1 MKKFLAAALV
11 FIAAGASARAESVHH
26 RAGTSSAPFLKIGAG
41 ARPVGMGEAFTA
53 LADDV
58 NALYWNPAGLT
69 SLERPVF
76 GATHQQAYQGLN
88 HEFFGYAQPLHP
100 RTGGDARRMT
110 WGAHL
115 SILSL
120 PGDLERRAEEG
131 AGALGQLTTP
141 QGTFGAAD
149 MAFGAAFAFSHRRHS
164 FGVGTKLIR
173 QSIDRNVAHSGAADL
188 GWVMHSA
195 LPNLS
200 LGAAVLHL
208 GPGVRFTQNWYPLPL
223 TLKAGAAYR
232 LERWRTRLAVDLAFP
247 RDDFPLIAFG
257 GEVGLKE
264 YLYLRA
270 GYRARWNGN
279 PQGALSGFRTGMG
292 FIYKNLALDY
302 AAAPFGELGISH
314 RFSLGWRFDPVRRD
328 VSGAKAAT
336 DGGMAAA
343 AALSRAPSGDALA
356 PGAMPPE
363 PVSLPLPPP
372 APGPAV
378 EASGL
383 TPFIVRAKVKSLS
396 ARGSDFLVEASAPA
410 ADWELKKIEF
420 RSALPTANGLEV
432 SAGKAIQ
439 RVPLPQGFE
448 VAVIF
453 ALNVNTAAHKRS
465 VFMNFKA
472 PSGKNPQVLG
482 LIDGQWREL
491 PSEIRSENGESI
503 LRASCERFPAA
514 VALGSAP

>member
-1 MKKFLAAALV
+1 MTSILALVLMLAAAAP
-11 FIAAGASARAESVHH
+11 AAAERVHH

-69 SLERPVF
+69 ALERPAF

-100 RTGGDARRMT
+100 RSSGDARRMT

-149 MAFGAAFAFSHRRHS
+149 MAFGGAFAFSHRRHS

-173 QSIDRNVAHSGAADL
+173 QSIDKNVAHSGAVDL
-188 GWVMHSA
+188 GWVMREA

-223 TLKAGAAYR
+223 TLKAGASYR
-232 LERWRTRLAVDLAFP
+232 LERWRTRLAVDLAVP
-247 RDDFPLIAFG
+247 RDDFPLLAFG

-264 YLYLRA
+264 YLFLRA

-292 FIYKNLALDY
+292 IIYKNLALDY

-314 RFSLGWRFDPVRRD
+314 RFSLGWRFDPVRRN
-328 VSGAKAAT
+328 
-336 DGGMAAA
+336 AAA
-343 AALSRAPSGDALA
+343 VEPAGERSRPPSGEVLAAGAL
-356 PGAMPPE
+356 MPSPQAE
-363 PVSLPLPPP
+363 PVSLPLPAP

-378 EASGL
+378 EVSGL

-410 ADWELKKIEF
+410 AGWELKKIEF
-420 RSALPTANGLEV
+420 RAALPTANGLEV
-432 SAGKAIQ
+432 SAGKARQ
-439 RVPLPQGFE
+439 LEPLPQGFE

-491 PSEIRSENGESI
+491 PSEIRSENGDSI
-503 LRASCERFPAA
+503 LRASCERFPTA